1 MYNLIKQEIENINIR
16 ILKINDEIEIINKR
30 LINLLIEIE
39 YQKKFVKNQDSGK
52 P

>member
-39 YQKKFVKNQDSGK
+39 YQKRFIKDSGQ